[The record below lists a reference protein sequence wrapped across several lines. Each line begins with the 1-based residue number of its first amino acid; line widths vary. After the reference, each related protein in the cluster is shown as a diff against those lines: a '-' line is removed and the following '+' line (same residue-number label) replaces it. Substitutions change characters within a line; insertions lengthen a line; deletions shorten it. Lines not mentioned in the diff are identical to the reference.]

1 MQYKGATWSGL
12 LTIFLALGF
21 GLGGGKVIASFSGL
35 EYIGGACFLIAF
47 GISIYLF
54 VSGLASS
61 KAKAKEKTDE
71 GKVTDNVVVRD
82 IKKDSANT
90 IYPIVGLA
98 IVTIIGVVMIY
109 KVLGKRDASKTRK
122 TESTKDT
129 E

>member
-1 MQYKGATWSGL
+1 MQKKGATWQGL

-35 EYIGGACFLIAF
+35 EYVGGACFVIAF

-54 VSGLASS
+54 LSGVIGS
-61 KAKAKEKTDE
+61 KSKGKENTDE
-71 GKVTDNVVVRD
+71 RNVKDDDVVRD

-98 IVTIIGVVMIY
+98 IATIIGVVMIH
-109 KVLGKRDASKTRK
+109 KVLGKRDAAKTRK
-122 TESTKDT
+122 T
-129 E
+129 